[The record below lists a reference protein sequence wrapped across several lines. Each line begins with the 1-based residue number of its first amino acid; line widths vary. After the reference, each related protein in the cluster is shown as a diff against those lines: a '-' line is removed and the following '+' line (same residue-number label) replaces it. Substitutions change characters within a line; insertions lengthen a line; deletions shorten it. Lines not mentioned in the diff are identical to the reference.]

1 MPKPQALREGID
13 YYTENGLFVFTEH
26 FLLKRGYC
34 CQSGCRHCP
43 YGFQT
48 DGHAKENKERQ
59 KKQGPVKADD
69 Y

>member
-43 YGFQT
+43 YGYR
-48 DGHAKENKERQ
+48 KEEPVPDKQRQ
-59 KKQGPVKADD
+59 ESEGNA
-69 Y
+69 